1 MANPI
6 ESGIKKTINELT
18 LAIKA
23 NNPLILI
30 RTDEPN
36 IVIENLYK
44 NVLLTDHPPKMY
56 KWNTVDGMDILE
68 ASKTPT
74 GAPTLV
80 TRKPNP
86 EAKSFLD
93 ALKLMN
99 PSDKTSKQQ
108 EIGIFTWPQ
117 WSLIKG
123 QKEILHTLFVYAY
136 KLWETKSCIVFL
148 APHSYEIPEEIE
160 RHVTVL
166 TYDGPSVEDFKT
178 LLSKDPLE
186 NKLFASARNSK
197 DIESKLPYLSEEN
210 ITDIANALAGLNHNE
225 AINSISRVLY
235 KMEKY
240 LPDNLNMPL
249 FVEELSK
256 VKADVLRK
264 TDNLEIMQS
273 YSADCIGGLE
283 LLKAWI
289 KKRKDC
295 FSDTAKEF
303 GVKRP
308 RGVLLVGAPGC
319 GKSLSAKAIAY
330 ELGAPLI
337 KFNVSKS
344 YSKYVGESEGK
355 VESALR
361 TLSKIGKAVVYVD
374 EIDKLFSTSQGDGDS
389 GVGKR
394 VLSSILNFM
403 QESEAPIFW
412 VFTANRVN
420 NLPPELVRPGRIDD
434 KFILNMP
441 TPPEALDITNIH
453 LINRKQK
460 PIENKELLV
469 FANYCY
475 RNFLAA
481 AEIENIVNE
490 AVIDAYSNREPMS
503 VELLMRHAKASKPM
517 ILMNPDDY
525 KMMIAWG
532 SLNAKP
538 SSAPYEGSEK
548 QVNLE
553 SLPTSGQWGV
563 M

>member
-1 MANPI
+1 MTNQP
-6 ESGIKKTINELT
+6 ETGIKRTIDDLT

-36 IVIENLYK
+36 IIIENLYK
-44 NVLLTDHPPKMY
+44 NVLMVSSPPKMY
-56 KWNTVDGMDILE
+56 KWNTVDGLDILE
-68 ASKTPT
+68 ASRTPT
-74 GAPTLV
+74 GEPTLV

-93 ALKLMN
+93 ALKAMATGN
-99 PSDKTSKQQ
+99 NNKQ

-117 WSLIKG
+117 WSLVKG
-123 QKEILHTLFVYAY
+123 QKEILHTLFVYSY
-136 KLWETKSCIVFL
+136 KLWESKSSIIFL

-166 TYDGPSVEDFKT
+166 TYDGPSVDDFK
-178 LLSKDPLE
+178 LLLAKDPVE
-186 NKLFASARNSK
+186 NKLFVSARANDK
-197 DIESKLPYLSEEN
+197 MAEKLPNLDEESIAN
-210 ITDIANALAGLNHNE
+210 IANALAGLNHNE
-225 AINSISRVLY
+225 AINSISRVLH
-235 KMEKY
+235 KMEKH
-240 LPDNLNMPL
+240 LPDNLNMPA
-249 FVEELSK
+249 FVSELSK

-273 YSADCIGGLE
+273 YSADCIGGLD

-295 FSDTAKEF
+295 FSNEAKEF

-308 RGVLLVGAPGC
+308 RGVMLVGSPGT
-319 GKSLSAKAIAY
+319 GKSLSAKAIAH
-330 ELGAPLI
+330 ELNSPLI

-361 TLSKIGKAVVYVD
+361 TLSKIGKAVVYID

-394 VLSSILNFM
+394 VLSAVLNFM

-412 VFTANRVN
+412 VFTANRIN

-434 KFILNMP
+434 KFILTMP

-460 PIENKELLV
+460 PIENKELLP

-475 RNFLAA
+475 RNFLSA

-490 AVIDAYSNREPMS
+490 AVIDSYTKREPMS
-503 VELLMRHAKASKPM
+503 VELLTAHAVACKPM
-517 ILMNPDDY
+517 ILMNPEDY
-525 KMMIAWG
+525 KMMITWG

-538 SSAPYEGSEK
+538 SSSPYEGSEK
-548 QVNLE
+548 QADLE
-553 SLPTSGQWGV
+553 SLPTSGNWGI